1 MQSSIPK
8 SEIDDSAVKAPSD
21 LAGHCAL
28 VLAKVALQ
36 TLSDL
41 QPDAAPAIDDA
52 LAHEIE
58 TARKGGPDLLNVLAV
73 LEDVRARLS
82 GDDGHGEGDDGVW
95 YIE

>member
-8 SEIDDSAVKAPSD
+8 SEIDDSAFKARPD

-58 TARKGGPDLLNVLAV
+58 TARKAGPDLLSVLAV
-73 LEDVRARLS
+73 LEEVRARLA
-82 GDDGHGEGDDGVW
+82 GEDGHGEGDDGVW